1 MLASADGAV
10 PGPWITCR
18 MARGRM
24 TERRERSMTSLTWDL
39 LRSATTAGGPSV
51 LVSTTALAPAGG
63 PQASVAPA
71 RYVSGRP
78 GSDTATY
85 AYEVRFID
93 GEPRH
98 VVILDSKQS
107 QLNRAESAL
116 QQAIWDGVDP
126 LVRVPQVRVTYARDG
141 IDEVY
146 TDLTLP
152 HRAYDGHVRA
162 GTVDGVPVTQ
172 TETYRAARDATPAN
186 ARALLEFSPITLV
199 YGGWDATRR
208 SRQGRWRSAL
218 VGEIV
223 GVVADEAA
231 DPRHQPLRGG
241 ARVDPVAMQV
251 QLSRDALIALATAQ
265 EDELSPALYKK
276 IVNAAKKSDS
286 ASSGSTLGLG
296 GIPPTLNQLAGVAC
310 SQIIRTHVL
319 SLATLR
325 QIRFGAGPDGDAA
338 CRALLAALAL
348 NGLARSDAELFLRAN
363 CDLVETGPTTVT
375 IDRRGGDHEA
385 LAPLTIPEADAL
397 LASAIDAA
405 SREAG
410 IDWHGQVFAV
420 TGNPDIISSAV
431 DATEEA

>member
-1 MLASADGAV
+1 
-10 PGPWITCR
+10 
-18 MARGRM
+18 
-24 TERRERSMTSLTWDL
+24 MTSLTWDL
-39 LRSATTAGGPSV
+39 LRRATTAGGPSV

-116 QQAIWDGVDP
+116 QHAIWDGVDP
-126 LVRVPQVRVTYARDG
+126 LVRVPQVRVTYTRDG
-141 IDEVY
+141 VDEVY

-162 GTVDGVPVTQ
+162 GTVQGVPTTQ

-231 DPRHQPLRGG
+231 DQRHQSLRGG
-241 ARVDPVAMQV
+241 ARVDPVA
-251 QLSRDALIALATAQ
+251 S
-265 EDELSPALYKK
+265 S
-276 IVNAAKKSDS
+276 AANR
-286 ASSGSTLGLG
+286 GT
-296 GIPPTLNQLAGVAC
+296 
-310 SQIIRTHVL
+310 
-319 SLATLR
+319 
-325 QIRFGAGPDGDAA
+325 
-338 CRALLAALAL
+338 
-348 NGLARSDAELFLRAN
+348 ARSARPFGRSIARASIPRARRPATCGAMVAADPDAPWPSTRIGAP
-363 CDLVETGPTTVT
+363 ETGCMAGT
-375 IDRRGGDHEA
+375 IARRRA
-385 LAPLTIPEADAL
+385 
-397 LASAIDAA
+397 
-405 SREAG
+405 
-410 IDWHGQVFAV
+410 
-420 TGNPDIISSAV
+420 
-431 DATEEA
+431 

>member
-1 MLASADGAV
+1 MS
-10 PGPWITCR
+10 
-18 MARGRM
+18 
-24 TERRERSMTSLTWDL
+24 SLTWDV
-39 LRSATTAGGPSV
+39 LRSASRAGGPSV
-51 LVSTTALAPAGG
+51 LVSTTELAPAGG

-71 RYVSGRP
+71 RYVSGRQ

-141 IDEVY
+141 VEEVY
-146 TDLTLP
+146 TDFMLP

-162 GTVDGVPVTQ
+162 GTVGGVPVTQ
-172 TETYRAARDATPAN
+172 TETYRAARDATPGN

-231 DPRHQPLRGG
+231 DQRHQPLRGG

-265 EDELSPALYKK
+265 KDELSPALHDK
-276 IVNAAKKSDS
+276 IVAAAKKSAS
-286 ASSGSTLGLG
+286 ASPGSTLGLG

-310 SQIIRTHVL
+310 SRIIRTHVL

-325 QIRFGAGPDGDAA
+325 QLRFGAGPDGDAA

-363 CDLVETGPTTVT
+363 CDLVEAGPTTVT
-375 IDRRGGDHEA
+375 IDRRGGAHDT
-385 LAPLTIPEADAL
+385 LQPLTIAEADAL
-397 LASAIDAA
+397 LASAIEAA

>member
-1 MLASADGAV
+1 MAS
-10 PGPWITCR
+10 I
-18 MARGRM
+18 
-24 TERRERSMTSLTWDL
+24 TWDL
-39 LRSATTAGGPSV
+39 LRNAMVAGGPSA
-51 LVSTTALAPAGG
+51 LVSTTELAPAGG

-71 RYVSGRP
+71 RYVSARP

-85 AYEVRFID
+85 AYELRFID
-93 GEPRH
+93 DEPRH

-107 QLNRAESAL
+107 QLNRAEAAL
-116 QQAIWDGVDP
+116 QQAVWDGVQP
-126 LVRVPQVRVTYARDG
+126 LARMPQVRVTYSRDG
-141 IDEVY
+141 VDEVY

-223 GVVADEAA
+223 GVVAEEAT
-231 DPRHQPLRGG
+231 DQRHQPLRGG

-251 QLSRDALIALATAQ
+251 QLAGEAMIALAMAQ
-265 EDELSPALYKK
+265 EDELSPVLYKK
-276 IVNAAKKSDS
+276 IIGAAKKSADPTS
-286 ASSGSTLGLG
+286 ASTLGLG

-310 SQIIRTHVL
+310 SRIIRTHVL

-325 QIRFGAGPDGDAA
+325 QLRFGAGPDGDAA

-348 NGLARSDAELFLRAN
+348 DGLARSDAELFLRAN
-363 CDLVETGPTTVT
+363 CDLVEGGPTNVT
-375 IDRRGGDHEA
+375 IDRRGGDRDVLE
-385 LAPLTIPEADAL
+385 PLSIGDADNVL
-397 LASAIDAA
+397 SQAIDAA
-405 SREAG
+405 EREAG
-410 IDWHGQVFAV
+410 LDWHGQIFAV
-420 TGNPDIISSAV
+420 TGNPDIIRSAV
-431 DATEEA
+431 DAPEEG

>member
-1 MLASADGAV
+1 MS
-10 PGPWITCR
+10 
-18 MARGRM
+18 
-24 TERRERSMTSLTWDL
+24 SLTPDV
-39 LRSATTAGGPSV
+39 LRSAMTAGGPSV
-51 LVSTTALAPAGG
+51 LVSTTELAPAGG
-63 PQASVAPA
+63 LQASVAPA
-71 RYVSGRP
+71 RYVSGRQ

-85 AYEVRFID
+85 AYELRFID

-107 QLNRAESAL
+107 QLNRAEAAL
-116 QQAIWDGVDP
+116 QQAIWDGIDP
-126 LVRVPQVRVTYARDG
+126 LVRVPQVRVTYVRDG
-141 IDEVY
+141 VDEVY
-146 TDLTLP
+146 TDLMLP
-152 HRAYDGHVRA
+152 HRAYDGHIRA
-162 GTVDGVPVTQ
+162 GTIGGVPVTQ
-172 TETYRAARDATPAN
+172 TAAYRAARDATPAD
-186 ARALLEFSPITLV
+186 ARALLEFSPITLA

-231 DPRHQPLRGG
+231 DQRHQPLRGG

-251 QLSRDALIALATAQ
+251 QLSRDAMIALATAQ
-265 EDELSPALYKK
+265 EDDLSPALYKR
-276 IVNAAKKSDS
+276 IIAAAKKSDS

-310 SQIIRTHVL
+310 WRITRTHVL
-319 SLATLR
+319 SFAALR
-325 QIRFGAGPDGDAA
+325 QLRFGAGPDGDAA

-363 CDLVETGPTTVT
+363 CDLVEASPTLVT
-375 IDRRGGDHEA
+375 IDRRGGDREV
-385 LAPLTIPEADAL
+385 LEPLSIPEADAL

-405 SREAG
+405 TRDAG

-420 TGNPDIISSAV
+420 AGNPDIITSAIG
-431 DATEEA
+431 ASEEA